1 MSHGQSAGSPAAKP
15 PAAGTAAA
23 GASPD
28 SIPDA
33 GAAAAAPTAAA
44 AATASNAS
52 AVASGP
58 PGRAGAWLLP
68 TRRLL
73 YWEIFSV
80 FAVSLGA
87 SGLYALIQLIGSLTA
102 RKALSKQAAVLN
114 GSLAPGRPTLDLIL
128 QLTGTALALAPV
140 ALALYLIA
148 REGETP
154 AVIGLDGRH
163 PGQDL
168 LRGAVLAA
176 LIGGSGL
183 SLYLAAY
190 HLGISLN
197 VVAEGLPVVW
207 WRIPVLILS
216 AAQNGLLE
224 ETLVIGYLLRR
235 LDQLGWR
242 PSWAIAASATL
253 RGSYHLYQ
261 GFGGFIGNAV
271 MGVIFALCYRRWG
284 RVMPLVIAHTLID
297 MGAFIGYAELH
308 GHVSWLP

>member
-1 MSHGQSAGSPAAKP
+1 MSQGQEPVTPAAASSAG
-15 PAAGTAAA
+15 TV
-23 GASPD
+23 
-28 SIPDA
+28 
-33 GAAAAAPTAAA
+33 
-44 AATASNAS
+44 S
-52 AVASGP
+52 AEPVPSSGQWVP
-58 PGRAGAWLLP
+58 R

-73 YWEIFSV
+73 GWEIFAV

-87 SGLYALIQLIGSLTA
+87 SGLYAFIQLIGSLTA
-102 RKALSKQAAVLN
+102 TKSLGKQQAVLN

-128 QLTGTALALAPV
+128 QLASISIDLAPV
-140 ALALYLIA
+140 VLALYLIA
-148 REGETP
+148 REGQDP
-154 AVIGLDGRH
+154 FRAIGFDLRR
-163 PGQDL
+163 PGPDL

-183 SLYLAAY
+183 ALYLTAF
-190 HLGISLN
+190 HLGFNLN
-197 VVAEGLPVVW
+197 VVAESLPNVW
-207 WRIPVLILS
+207 WRIPVLIFS
-216 AAQNGLLE
+216 AAHDGILE

-242 PSWAIAASATL
+242 PSRAIAFSAVL

-271 MGVIFALCYRRWG
+271 MGTIFALCYRRWG